1 MYQRSIVEKT
11 LVKLKKVP
19 ILVPLFVTLVC
30 IYGFIILY
38 SAADGSL
45 EPWALRQIM
54 IFCVLMPFA
63 FVVAI
68 IDLKYI
74 YKFSYIFYFFTLLL
88 LIAAHFFGKTVMG
101 ATRWIDLGFIHLQPS
116 EPAKIAV
123 VLMLA
128 RYFHGLKTIDGSIN
142 ISHMIIPLIGVL
154 IPAALI
160 IKQPDLGTGI
170 ITIIVATVIF
180 FASGIRVSYFVVSI
194 FVSLASL
201 PLIWSLLHNYQKNR
215 VLIFLDPGKEPL
227 GSGYNIIQSKISI
240 GSGGFFG
247 KGLLNGTQSHLNFLP
262 EYETDFIFSFL
273 AEELGFVGGMLLLI
287 LYFMIIIS
295 SLAVAINAKSIFAK
309 LMTTG
314 LASIFFSHVFINMAM
329 VMGMVPVVGVPLP
342 LISYGGTMM
351 VSVLIC
357 FGLIMNVGV
366 HQHSKL

>member
-1 MYQRSIVEKT
+1 MHYQSTLEKF
-11 LVKLKKVP
+11 LVKLRKIPISVP
-19 ILVPLFVTLVC
+19 FFITIIC

-38 SAADGSL
+38 SAAEGHL
-45 EPWALRQIM
+45 EPWALRQIA
-54 IFCVLMPFA
+54 IFCVLMPA
-63 FVVAI
+63 ALIIAI

-74 YKFSYIFYFFTLLL
+74 YRFSYIFYFFTLIP

-128 RYFHGLKTIDGSIN
+128 RYFHNVKADKNLSIR
-142 ISHMIIPLIGVL
+142 HIILPLIGVL
-154 IPAALI
+154 IPAALM

-170 ITIIVATVIF
+170 ITIIVATIIF
-180 FASGIRVSYFVVSI
+180 FATGIKAIYFVVAAI
-194 FVSLASL
+194 GSLASL

-215 VLIFLDPGKEPL
+215 VLIFLDPGKDPL

-240 GSGGFFG
+240 GSGGLIG

-273 AEELGFVGGMLLLI
+273 AEELGFIGGIFLLI
-287 LYFMIIIS
+287 LYFMAIIS
-295 SLAVAINAKSIFAK
+295 SLAVAINAKSTFAK
-309 LMTTG
+309 LMTIG
-314 LASIFFSHVFINMAM
+314 LTSIFFSHVFVNMAM
-329 VMGMVPVVGVPLP
+329 VMGMIPVVGVPLP

-351 VSVLIC
+351 VSILTG
-357 FGLIMNVGV
+357 FGLIMNAGV
-366 HQHSKL
+366 HQHSKI